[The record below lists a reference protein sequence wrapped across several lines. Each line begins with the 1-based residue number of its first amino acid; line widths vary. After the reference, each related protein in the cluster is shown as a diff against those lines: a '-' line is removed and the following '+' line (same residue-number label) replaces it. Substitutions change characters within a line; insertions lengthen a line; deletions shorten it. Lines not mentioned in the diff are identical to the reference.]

1 MARRR
6 NTNKVKVMDLAGG
19 FTVSVPADTPVYFIY
34 DASND
39 PYTSNFRI
47 GESTAGKRV
56 RAHSSGTGVYL
67 RRFEA
72 KETITYLRR
81 EEEDERRYR
90 EPNRRRN
97 AKPESIL
104 SPGEAATHPEVT
116 GFLDAVR
123 NAVKKHFP
131 DGHFH
136 ARASSKFG
144 HNGIYIATAVL
155 PKGEQR
161 GGIIQN
167 DPSYNTYWLHD
178 SYTDA
183 GMNDRVKI
191 EMSQG
196 GTLVGPNYT
205 NVQKVGWR
213 NSTAAPASII
223 KKLDKYYAK
232 LAGMVAAR
240 DDLWTVED
248 REAERQRQRAQWQ
261 NPHRRNAGGRVTK
274 KEVRESWY
282 GGYTPRGR
290 YLLEPDGSAMI
301 FYSNGSVGDYGSV
314 TVLRRYFDM
323 EESLR
328 PDFASWHKH
337 TSYPEAYRLT
347 HKKSNPRRNGNM
359 TQEQMNILLKQMGG
373 YGRVR
378 AMTGAYNFSVGK
390 DKDGDPQLGFFF
402 KNRRGPNGV
411 QIALKADDTYTM
423 RFFRRRGYDVHWK
436 DEFTGVYASQLKP
449 LFEQATGLY
458 LSLRNPH
465 GGIMSRRQR
474 RRNNPT
480 GRGWTHSLD
489 HLSRIAGLST
499 EMVVSKQQGLHNAY
513 AAAERK
519 FKVFAQRA
527 LDAGFTE
534 AEITNAIDV
543 GAATVV

>member
-1 MARRR
+1 
-6 NTNKVKVMDLAGG
+6 
-19 FTVSVPADTPVYFIY
+19 
-34 DASND
+34 
-39 PYTSNFRI
+39 
-47 GESTAGKRV
+47 
-56 RAHSSGTGVYL
+56 
-67 RRFEA
+67 
-72 KETITYLRR
+72 ETITYLER

-97 AKPESIL
+97 RRRNAKPESIL
-104 SPGEAATHPEVT
+104 SPGKAATHPEVT
-116 GFLDAVR
+116 GFLDAVK

-144 HNGIYIATAVL
+144 HNGIYIATAIL

-261 NPHRRNAGGRVTK
+261 NPHRRN
-274 KEVRESWY
+274 E
-282 GGYTPRGR
+282 
-290 YLLEPDGSAMI
+290 
-301 FYSNGSVGDYGSV
+301 
-314 TVLRRYFDM
+314 
-323 EESLR
+323 
-328 PDFASWHKH
+328 
-337 TSYPEAYRLT
+337 
-347 HKKSNPRRNGNM
+347 NM
-359 TQEQMNILLKQMGG
+359 TQEQMNILFKQMGG

-378 AMTGAYNFSVGK
+378 AMTGAYNVSVGK

-436 DEFTGVYASQLKP
+436 DEFTGV
-449 LFEQATGLY
+449 
-458 LSLRNPH
+458 
-465 GGIMSRRQR
+465 
-474 RRNNPT
+474 
-480 GRGWTHSLD
+480 
-489 HLSRIAGLST
+489 
-499 EMVVSKQQGLHNAY
+499 
-513 AAAERK
+513 
-519 FKVFAQRA
+519 
-527 LDAGFTE
+527 
-534 AEITNAIDV
+534 
-543 GAATVV
+543 